1 MFLMPSGK
9 GPRKRGG
16 RNRGQGRNKDRPS
29 GEYFP
34 KTGRICE
41 FGSRTRLLRL
51 MAMAAM
57 VAMVAIEAETGPDQW
72 HEGRWWALLDVS
84 AMPMTSYDLAL
95 YDSVFH
101 VLEIPWPC
109 DLLDELPDGSGM
121 PGLCV
126 SKHCRL
132 GYFRLL
138 DSWHHFTC
146 FYSIQFV
153 FSHHIFR
160 CNCPKSGGHS
170 WALRMWPAPLD
181 LSISR
186 PDTWF
191 SSWIVVRL
199 QHWGDWQ
206 DNEVWQNLA
215 KHISHRFTWKI

>member
-16 RNRGQGRNKDRPS
+16 RNRGQGRNKDRPWGPWDPGVFS
-29 GEYFP
+29 QSLGESVTLDP
-34 KTGRICE
+34 GQGCWGWWRW
-41 FGSRTRLLRL
+41 R
-51 MAMAAM
+51 
-57 VAMVAIEAETGPDQW
+57 
-72 HEGRWWALLDVS
+72 RWWRLKQSPDRS
-84 AMPMTSYDLAL
+84 RPMAWGSLMGASWCFSYAYDILWPYIIL

-138 DSWHHFTC
+138 DSWHHFRC

-160 CNCPKSGGHS
+160 CNCPESGGHS
-170 WALRMWPAPLD
+170 WALRMW
-181 LSISR
+181 
-186 PDTWF
+186 
-191 SSWIVVRL
+191 
-199 QHWGDWQ
+199 
-206 DNEVWQNLA
+206 
-215 KHISHRFTWKI
+215 HR